1 MNFLTH
7 EEKLQLQKLLISNR
21 FLQTADAQGRRDF
34 LSNCGLLDIAN
45 NMSFHATSE
54 QFIIALL
61 PRLLT
66 DQIIIDH
73 AKRLS
78 LVIFLEHLLL
88 YAHFSQEEIDFVN
101 YLIQQSN
108 QLANALE
115 AEQMAAHVFEFPF
128 SENSSTF
135 VPNMQ
140 LDVFISYAKKD
151 DEALPGMREGWVS
164 MLVNML
170 DNMLDTKLGNTPHRL
185 WKSPLE
191 DLPLPEQLQSVVEQS
206 AIFIVILS
214 SNYLKCEP
222 CLAELDTF
230 LKQTANVSHRTL
242 IIERE
247 AVTRPAILAENL
259 SYKFL
264 INEAAGNPFNVEY
277 HQKLND
283 LTCQLENLLKSL
295 KSTDD
300 MHFNP
305 AFDVSEATTVF
316 LAEVTDDLEEQR
328 DALKRYLNQQGIQ
341 VLPLKTYL
349 FVPDIEQALEQDF
362 RQCELFIQLLS
373 DKTGKGYPQLQYET
387 ATHVGLPIL
396 QWRQQDIQLDA
407 IQDIS
412 HRQLLSM
419 CMTMGLVEFQSYILR
434 QLQKTAST
442 VIPENKW
449 VFVYAMP
456 EDMPLAYQIKDILEQ
471 QEGDI
476 ECTLPLDDPT
486 AKPSEIRKYIEL
498 SLLQC
503 HAVIILYFNTPETH
517 AYKQILYCRQIQGR
531 RNPEQPLEIIAVYH
545 QPSENKPRLDIRQ
558 ISNTQIFD
566 CPSLQADTCLPQFL
580 QALNHE

>member
-7 EEKLQLQKLLISNR
+7 EEKLQLQKLLINNR

-34 LSNCGLLDIAN
+34 LSNCGLLEIAN
-45 NMSFHATSE
+45 NISFHATSE

-66 DQIIIDH
+66 DQVVIDQ
-73 AKRLS
+73 AERLS
-78 LVIFLEHLLL
+78 LIIFLEYLLL
-88 YAHFSQEEIDFVN
+88 YAHFSQEETDFLN
-101 YLIQQSN
+101 YLIQHWEQFASI
-108 QLANALE
+108 LASERALS
-115 AEQMAAHVFEFPF
+115 HRFDFPF
-128 SENSSTF
+128 SDNSSTF
-135 VPNMQ
+135 ITNVQ
-140 LDVFISYAKKD
+140 LDVFVSYAKKD
-151 DEALPGMREGWVS
+151 DEALPGMNEGWIS

-170 DNMLDTKLGNTPHRL
+170 DNILRAKLGDSPYRL

-191 DLPLPEQLQSVVEQS
+191 DFPLPEQLQSVVEQS
-206 AIFIVILS
+206 AIFLVILS
-214 SNYLKCEP
+214 SNYLTCEP
-222 CLAELDTF
+222 CLAELQAF
-230 LKQTANVSHRTL
+230 VKQTTDVSHRTL

-247 AVTRPAILAENL
+247 IVTRPTMLSESL

-264 INEAAGNPFNVEY
+264 LNEAAGNPFNMEY

-295 KSTDD
+295 KDVDSIN
-300 MHFNP
+300 FNP
-305 AFDVSEATTVF
+305 AFDVTEATTVF
-316 LAEVTDDLEEQR
+316 LAEVTDDLEEER
-328 DALKRYLNQQGIQ
+328 DTLKRYLNQQSVK

-349 FVPDIEQALEQDF
+349 FSPDIEQMLEQDLQ
-362 RQCELFIQLLS
+362 QCQVFIQLLS
-373 DKTGKGYPQLQYET
+373 DKTGKGYPQLQYASAERMKI
-387 ATHVGLPIL
+387 PIL
-396 QWRQQDIQLDA
+396 QWRQQTIQLA
-407 IQDIS
+407 TIQDTQ
-412 HRQLLSM
+412 HRQLLST
-419 CMTMGLVEFQSYILR
+419 CMTMGLVEFQGYILR
-434 QLQKTAST
+434 QLQQEIPTM
-442 VIPENKW
+442 IPENKW

-456 EDMPLAYQIKDILEQ
+456 EDMPLAYEIKDILEQ
-471 QEGDI
+471 QDCDI

-486 AKPSEIRKYIEL
+486 AKPSEIRKYVEL

-531 RNPEQPLEIIAVYH
+531 RNPEQPLEVIAVYH
-545 QPSENKPRLDIRQ
+545 QPSDNKPNLDIRQ